1 MGLSVAIAGAIVL
14 SVLMI
19 VMMTMTGFV
28 GTMFSIG
35 DVTTQISQ
43 VEKSIAKTDI
53 SLDALEAQTGSALVN
68 FTLNN
73 DDTEKLWNF
82 EKFNVFIEYEN
93 ATNTFVE
100 ELSFNDDCS
109 GIAPSAGN
117 WCIESIG
124 ADFLDEGIINDGESG
139 EIWTQVSRELDSV
152 NPFVTVSTDNGVV
165 AMLPDT
171 KNSWIDAAPAPSITC
186 EVGNYGRTFID
197 TDTGLSYVCDPT
209 RDKWLSI
216 ETMALFGDD
225 SGNCNGGNDLGD
237 DSSCNVD
244 WGNGLGAN
252 VGGEGEPLELGL
264 YIPYNFTLI
273 SLGFSSEDAE
283 CSTGGSFDLEIWGSG
298 SNAADEPYPVISQ
311 VEIATLISPADVY
324 NDNNLDVD
332 VDGDQY
338 TVWGIDNNCLGGDDD
353 IADWNM
359 IVYLKWRHDNP

>member
-14 SVLMI
+14 SVLM
-19 VMMTMTGFV
+19 VVLMTMTGFV
-28 GTMFSIG
+28 GNMFTIG

-53 SLDALEAQTGSALVN
+53 SLDALEALVGSTKVN

-100 ELSFNDDCS
+100 ELSFNGDCS

-165 AMLPDT
+165 AKLPDT

-216 ETMALFGDD
+216 ETMMLIGEDNQSCGNTQDMTSDTDCTIAFGH
-225 SGNCNGGNDLGD
+225 
-237 DSSCNVD
+237 
-244 WGNGLGAN
+244 A
-252 VGGEGEPLELGL
+252 VGGDQAPPTVSV
-264 YIPYNFTLI
+264 YIPYNMTVTAY
-273 SLGFSSEDAE
+273 GFSSDGDGCSAGPGFAIEVW
-283 CSTGGSFDLEIWGSG
+283 STGSNVLDQPVAHEQDIASG
-298 SNAADEPYPVISQ
+298 LTGQAHNS
-311 VEIATLISPADVY
+311 
-324 NDNNLDVD
+324 NNLNVD
-332 VDGDQY
+332 VAGDQY
-338 TVWGIDNNCLGGDDD
+338 TAWGIDNDCTGGGGMNDYNVV
-353 IADWNM
+353 I
-359 IVYLKWRHDNP
+359 YYKWRHDQP

>member
-14 SVLMI
+14 SVLML

-28 GTMFSIG
+28 GTMFTVG
-35 DVTTQISQ
+35 EVTTQISE

-53 SLDALEAQTGSALVN
+53 SLDALEAQLNSAKVN

-82 EKFNVFIEYEN
+82 ENFNVFIEYEN

-100 ELSFNDDCS
+100 ELSFNGDCS

-186 EVGNYGRTFID
+186 EVGNYGRTFVD
-197 TDTGLSYVCDPT
+197 TDTGVAYICDPT
-209 RDKWLSI
+209 RDKWLSL
-216 ETMALFGDD
+216 ETMIYYGEEPETCSA
-225 SGNCNGGNDLGD
+225 GNDIFND
-237 DSSCNVD
+237 DDCSVD
-244 WGNGLGAN
+244 WGQNIGSGFGAPDS
-252 VGGEGEPLELGL
+252 GI
-264 YIPYNFTLI
+264 YIPYNMTII
-273 SLGFSSEDAE
+273 SYGVSMVVDDCDTGSYNIQLGGTETNLADQPYFNITNIASGLTDE
-283 CSTGGSFDLEIWGSG
+283 FD
-298 SNAADEPYPVISQ
+298 N
-311 VEIATLISPADVY
+311 
-324 NDNNLDVD
+324 NDNLNIDVN
-332 VDGDQY
+332 GTQY
-338 TVWGIDNNCLGGDDD
+338 IIWGIDNNCGQTVDDFV
-353 IADWNM
+353 ITF
-359 IVYLKWRHDNP
+359 YSKWRHDNP